1 MSADLNI
8 SLRPHVVD
16 ALRPLRDE
24 LPHDLQSQLHP
35 FLTEP
40 IPPTIP
46 YSILSRISQ
55 WSRSDSGRDALQHV
69 GRDAADYTMI
79 SLLAGAT
86 TSPEKNFGPYTPPKE
101 PHVIANE
108 QKLERRAITAIVNG
122 LVSIFATGMAVW
134 WASDKTGFR
143 DEWRVLLSF
152 AAATVVACSEVA
164 LYIIWQ
170 ARLRKAK
177 LPKDGAPRRVF
188 KKDRTETNTDIAT
201 AGASNA
207 IEPRAVELR
216 ERVARLSH
224 PQE

>member
-16 ALRPLRDE
+16 ALRPLRDV
-24 LPHDLQSQLHP
+24 LPQDLQTQLHP
-35 FLTEP
+35 FLIEP
-40 IPPTIP
+40 TPPTIP

-55 WSRSDSGRDALQHV
+55 WSRSDSGRSALQHV
-69 GRDAADYTMI
+69 DRDAADYTMI

-101 PHVIANE
+101 PHIIANE

-134 WASDKTGFR
+134 WASDRTGFR

-152 AAATVVACSEVA
+152 AAATIVACSEVA

-177 LPKDGAPRRVF
+177 SPKDGAPRAF
-188 KKDRTETNTDIAT
+188 KKDRTETNPEITT

-207 IEPRAVELR
+207 IQPRAVELR
-216 ERVARLSH
+216 ERVARLSQ
-224 PQE
+224 PQD